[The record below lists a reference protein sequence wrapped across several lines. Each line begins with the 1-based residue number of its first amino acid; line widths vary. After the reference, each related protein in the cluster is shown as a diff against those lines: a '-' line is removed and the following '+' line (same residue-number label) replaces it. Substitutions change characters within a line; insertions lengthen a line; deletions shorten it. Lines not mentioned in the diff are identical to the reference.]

1 MKLLE
6 QIVNQRINR
15 ITKEELFKYS
25 KEYGITLSTSQAEKI
40 VGLLRGKN
48 VNIFNSTERAKL
60 IKEIAKI
67 TSPAIAKELNQ
78 LFLQF
83 TGTN

>member
-15 ITKEELFKYS
+15 ITKEELLKYS
-25 KEYGITLSTSQAEKI
+25 KEYGYSISTSQAEKI
-40 VGLLRGKN
+40 VLLLRGKN
-48 VNIFNSTERAKL
+48 VNIFNSAERAKL

-67 TSPAIAKELNQ
+67 TSPAVAKELNQ